1 MKPLYKSILVAFS
14 LLALVSCANGT
25 REFEL
30 YADAFDLQNVTAQQV
45 LDKVASAE
53 RAHWARLNDKATG
66 TPRFSADNAA
76 YYVNVGDP
84 PLTASMRKSLRAVKK
99 YNDALIGL
107 ANGDSAAKL
116 TTQLSSIVIN
126 LGEAQSSLL
135 APSVQ
140 GSQQLLNVAKSFSP
154 EVGAAHGV
162 LKLALTA
169 ATRDAFRT
177 NLVRAYPEMK
187 KILLAFRD
195 GTDDLYFAVISVPG
209 GVSRDE
215 KLKDRELFASWV
227 LLIDSTT
234 HAMEVAVSAAMQRSP
249 QTDLDALAEYS
260 IEMRVLA
267 EKIRAERN
275 R

>member
-1 MKPLYKSILVAFS
+1 MKRHCRVLSVAFLS
-14 LLALVSCANGT
+14 LAVASCANGI
-25 REFEL
+25 REFEF
-30 YADAFDLQNVTAQQV
+30 YADAFDLQNATAQQV
-45 LDKVASAE
+45 LDRVASAE
-53 RAHWARLNDKATG
+53 RAHWAQLNDKATAN
-66 TPRFSADNAA
+66 PRFSASNAA

-84 PLTASMRKSLRAVKK
+84 PLTDSMRKSLEAVKK

-116 TTQLSSIVIN
+116 TNKLNSIVIN
-126 LGEAQSSLL
+126 LGEAHSSLL

-140 GSQQLLNVAKSFSP
+140 GSQELLKVAKSFSP
-154 EVGAAHGV
+154 ELGAAHRV
-162 LKLALTA
+162 LKFALKA
-169 ATRDAFRT
+169 AARDAFRK

-187 KILLAFRD
+187 KILLAFRR
-195 GTDDLYFAVISVPG
+195 GSDDLYFAVISVPG
-209 GVSRDE
+209 EVSRAE
-215 KLKDRELFASWV
+215 KLKTRELFASWV

-234 HAMEVAVSAAMQRSP
+234 RAMEVAVSAAMQRSP
-249 QTDLDALAEYS
+249 QTDLNALAEYS